1 MPSSPSWGA
10 WTYRGAGGA
19 NDHEGRPGGKGDV
32 KAQNGADIRE
42 SRVGAG
48 SGARFDDVV
57 KIGWY
62 VKDSKPE
69 YLPTLRDVRNQS

>member
-1 MPSSPSWGA
+1 
-10 WTYRGAGGA
+10 
-19 NDHEGRPGGKGDV
+19 V
-32 KAQNGADIRE
+32 KAQNSADIRE